1 MDTLSTA
8 FSSPIVGPLLVPC
21 LTALAVI
28 LLVITFWRRT
38 YSLHAPWER
47 VWRLIAGGAEVQEPR
62 LRAFMQE
69 MRDLEKFRLVY
80 GLKVTNLG
88 DLHRLIGLVRRYRLD
103 MSMLQKAKRWIDVS
117 KPEIVALPRTRFYFW
132 NGAGYF
138 SAVFFALSMV
148 LFFGSP
154 ALFKGNTSQSWFA
167 TDGETIRH
175 VFGWTSHKL
184 DMCTSD
190 LPGLKRTFQLADN
203 ELKSICSGYAD
214 GTLKKQATKAISD
227 QRMVSAL
234 GLGFAAF
241 ALIATAL
248 NMRSG
253 RAAELV
259 AAQIGQMRPQLP
271 QKATENAQAEG
282 TVGGTSTSVAG
293 AERGTHCADAPEDKS
308 EKIAC

>member
-47 VWRLIAGGAEVQEPR
+47 VWRLIAGSAEVQEPR

-88 DLHRLIGLVRRYRLD
+88 DLHKLIGLVRRYRLD
-103 MSMLQKAKRWIDVS
+103 MAMLQKAKRWIDVS
-117 KPEIVALPRTRFYFW
+117 KPEIVSPPGTRFYFW

-138 SAVFFALSMV
+138 SAVFFALAMT

-154 ALFKGNTSQSWFA
+154 ALFKGNTSQVWFA

-175 VFGWTSHKL
+175 VYGWTSYKL
-184 DMCTSD
+184 DKCTSD
-190 LPGLKRTFQLADN
+190 LPGLKSTFQLADN

-214 GTLKKQATKAISD
+214 GTLKKQTSKAMSE
-227 QRMVSAL
+227 QRMVSAM

-241 ALIATAL
+241 VLIATAL
-248 NMRSG
+248 SMRSG

-259 AAQIGQMRPQLP
+259 AMQIGQKARTSSQETKPYLRPNNEVSTGLAAGEACSP
-271 QKATENAQAEG
+271 ETPENRSG
-282 TVGGTSTSVAG
+282 
-293 AERGTHCADAPEDKS
+293 
-308 EKIAC
+308 KIA